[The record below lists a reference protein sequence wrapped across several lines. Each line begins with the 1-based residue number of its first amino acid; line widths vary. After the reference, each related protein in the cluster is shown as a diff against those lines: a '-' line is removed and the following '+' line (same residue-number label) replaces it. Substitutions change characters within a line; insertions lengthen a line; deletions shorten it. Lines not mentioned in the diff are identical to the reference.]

1 MKKYWHKRNTKC
13 YSEVPN
19 KRPPPPLMFFEKKIR
34 PHSFLLGRLRLLIF
48 GFSSL
53 APKQFEQCKTYLSI
67 RNSIK
72 SNEIDFFEC
81 FRFQCYF

>member
-19 KRPPPPLMFFEKKIR
+19 KRPPPLMFFEKKIR
-34 PHSFLLGRLRLLIF
+34 PHSFLLGPLRLLIF

-53 APKQFEQCKTYLSI
+53 GSKNNLNSVKRTLVFEIQ
-67 RNSIK
+67 
-72 SNEIDFFEC
+72 
-81 FRFQCYF
+81 